1 MSSTPKEE
9 VEEVII
15 QQNVEVISNDTINW
29 EVLYQILNSSSPTLI
44 KKTIQEKL
52 VLFFEQSK
60 KKKEK
65 INQKTNQ
72 IQKQLQKF

>member
-52 VLFFEQSK
+52 VPFFEQSK